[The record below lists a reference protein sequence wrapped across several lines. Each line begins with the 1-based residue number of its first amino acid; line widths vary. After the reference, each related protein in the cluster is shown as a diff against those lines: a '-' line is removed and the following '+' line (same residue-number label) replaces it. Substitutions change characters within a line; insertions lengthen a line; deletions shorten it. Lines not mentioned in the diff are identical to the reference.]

1 MAITQVIGGNPY
13 ITTQSSN
20 PYQDIYKQYAAAQEK
35 QKAADQQAWQQR
47 KDVDTQKINSNYDS
61 SSRQN
66 YVNYM
71 QNQNALPSQLQ
82 KLGVNG
88 GASESAQLR
97 LNTAYGNNIA
107 SNEASRNSALASA
120 NNTYENEWNDYL
132 ANYNSN
138 LASQLAQAQQNDI
151 TYQRELAERDLSQ
164 FAASIT
170 GRFATKGEYATLIA
184 QLKAS
189 SDPNKDYK
197 IALAQQAMNNMAASS
212 GGGGYGSSYYSGG
225 GSGGNSTTLQNSSG
239 VQKGA
244 SLGYQAVADALKTVN
259 NKGNK
264 KSNNPKTNGN
274 KLYYYQGTG
283 YNTGK
288 VKRK

>member
-1 MAITQVIGGNPY
+1 MAVSQTIGGNPY
-13 ITTQSSN
+13 ISTNSSN
-20 PYQDIYKQYAAAQEK
+20 PYQDIYNQYAAAQEK
-35 QKAADQQAWQQR
+35 QKQADQEAWQQR
-47 KDVDTQKINSNYDS
+47 RDTDLGKINANYDTTSKSNYL
-61 SSRQN
+61 
-66 YVNYM
+66 NYM
-71 QNQNALPSQLQ
+71 QNQKALPSQLQ
-82 KLGVNG
+82 RLGVNG
-88 GASESAQLR
+88 GANESAQLR
-97 LNTAYGNNIA
+97 LSTAYGNNIA

-132 ANYNSN
+132 INYNSN
-138 LASQLAQAQQNDI
+138 LASQLAQAQQNDVA
-151 TYQRELAERDLSQ
+151 YQRELAERDLSQ

-170 GRFATKGEYATLIA
+170 GRFATRGEYATLIA
-184 QLKAS
+184 QLRAS
-189 SDPNKDYK
+189 NDPNKEYK

-244 SLGYQAVADALKTVN
+244 SIGYQAVADALKTAN